1 MLWLIPAIVGLAA
14 GLVGGLLGVGGSIII
29 IPAMVIYLSHAP
41 TGYAGPTQHLL
52 QAAAMICNVFVA
64 APSVLAHR
72 RAGAIMPEVVVLL
85 VPAAIGANLLGVAVS
100 NSPWFAREN
109 GAYLAMILAGFLV
122 YVAGYNAWRLAVQA
136 GEKGTGISCRNG
148 PPRAGEKGTGTFC
161 RNGPSGASHKRCL
174 SPFPVLLVGLL
185 MGFVGGLLGIGGG
198 AIGVPLQ
205 QVLLKIPLRR
215 AIANSA
221 TTIVFS
227 AALGAVVKNATLAE
241 HGVAVA
247 DSLRLAAML
256 IPTAIV
262 GSYLG
267 GRLTHR
273 LPRKALRAAF
283 IVFMLV
289 IACRLFYDA
298 WHATGA

>member
-122 YVAGYNAWRLAVQA
+122 YVAGYNAWRLAEQA
-136 GEKGTGISCRNG
+136 GEKGTGTS
-148 PPRAGEKGTGTFC
+148 C